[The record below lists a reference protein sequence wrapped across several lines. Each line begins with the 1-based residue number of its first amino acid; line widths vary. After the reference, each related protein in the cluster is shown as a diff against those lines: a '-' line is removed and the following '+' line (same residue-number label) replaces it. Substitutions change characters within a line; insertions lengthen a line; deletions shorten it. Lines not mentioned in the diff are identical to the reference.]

1 MSTKPILVIVSG
13 APASGK
19 TTLGRRLA
27 EDFQL
32 PFIGK
37 DDIKEI
43 LFETLGW
50 SDRAWSIKLGIA
62 TYHLLYQAV
71 EVQLRAQRS
80 LVVES
85 NFRAGS
91 ALARFLA
98 LQETYGFEPFQI
110 ICRADRDVI
119 LARYLARAQAG
130 QRHPGHIDHVVHSE
144 MLASMTEEEF
154 GVMPIGGASVVVDTT
169 NFAAVNFEHVSQTLR
184 AFIDGV
190 APSTNTKRIN
200 E

>member
-1 MSTKPILVIVSG
+1 MSSEPILVIISG

-27 EDFQL
+27 AQFQL

-85 NFRAGS
+85 NFKGEYATS
-91 ALARFLA
+91 KFLS
-98 LQETYGFEPFQI
+98 LKRQYGFQPFQI
-110 ICRADRDVI
+110 LCHAELSVLLKRFKVRADS
-119 LARYLARAQAG
+119 G
-130 QRHPGHIDHVVHSE
+130 ERHPGHVEHILYDE
-144 MLASMTEEEF
+144 LAATQREDDYSLL
-154 GVMPIGGASVVVDTT
+154 PIGGASVVVKT
-169 NFAAVNFEHVSQTLR
+169 NDFATANFEHVSQTLR
-184 AFIDGV
+184 ALIHSQGESS
-190 APSTNTKRIN
+190 A
-200 E
+200 